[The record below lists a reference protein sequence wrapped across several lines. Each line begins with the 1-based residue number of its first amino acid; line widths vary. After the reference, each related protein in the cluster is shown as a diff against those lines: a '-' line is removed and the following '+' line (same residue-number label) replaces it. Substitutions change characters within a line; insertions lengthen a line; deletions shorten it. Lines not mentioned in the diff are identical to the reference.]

1 MKRALAG
8 ISFLALLFC
17 LGVSGQSGP
26 TPSTDATA
34 APAVFEVAD
43 IHMSKRTTNAP
54 FFTGGVFRGGR
65 YAVHNATMV
74 DLIAAAYGV
83 DNDKVLGGPAWL
95 ETDRYDVIAKA
106 SASTK
111 PDALKPMLQAL
122 LADRFKLVAH
132 ADTKPVPV
140 FALTVGKGKPKMKE
154 SDGSGNSGCQPRIDP
169 PNPTPGASIDLI
181 VACHNVTM
189 DAFATTI
196 RQFGAN
202 VLNNPVIDSTGLK
215 GTWDFELK
223 WTIRPVPG
231 SSGSDNTSIFDAVDK
246 QLGLK
251 LEAQKA
257 PLPVIVV
264 ESASEKPTDNPPG
277 IAKSLPAAPPA
288 EFEVAIIKP
297 SPPDA
302 NPGGRMDG
310 SQISLQ
316 AITLKSLMTIAW
328 NLNPNDSDGL
338 VGAPKWLDSD
348 KFDIIAK
355 VSTDMATGPGN
366 APQMGFDDLQQML
379 RALLIDRFHMEIHM
393 EDRPVNAYTLVADK
407 PKLTKADP
415 MNRTKCK
422 EGPGPDGKDPRI
434 ANPVLNR
441 LLTCQN
447 MTMAEFA
454 DQLQSLAGGYI
465 YYPVKDATG
474 LEGGWDFTLS
484 FSAIARIRGGGGGGG
499 GRGGDAGTAPP
510 GGGASTPSDPNGA
523 VSLFD
528 AVSKQL
534 GLKLVK
540 EKRPLPVLVIDH
552 VDEKPTD
559 N

>member
-8 ISFLALLFC
+8 ISFLALFC
-17 LGVSGQSGP
+17 LGVFGQSGP
-26 TPSTDATA
+26 ASSADSAA
-34 APAVFEVAD
+34 APAAFEAAD
-43 IHMSKRTTNAP
+43 IHMSARATNTP
-54 FFTGGVFRGGR
+54 FLTGGIFRGGR
-65 YAVHNATMV
+65 YAVHNATML

-83 DNDKVLGGPAWL
+83 DSDKVLGGPAWL
-95 ETDRYDVIAKA
+95 EVNRYDVIAKA
-106 SASTK
+106 PPSAK
-111 PDALKPMLQAL
+111 PDSLKPMLQTL
-122 LADRFKLVAH
+122 LADRFKLVVKP
-132 ADTKPVPV
+132 DTKPVPV
-140 FALTVGKGKPKMKE
+140 FALTVGKGKPKLKE
-154 SDGSGNSGCQPRIDP
+154 SDGSGNPGCVPRIDP
-169 PNPTPGASIDLI
+169 PTPTPGTTINLI

-189 DAFATTI
+189 EAFATTLH
-196 RQFGAN
+196 QFGRN
-202 VLNNPVIDSTGLK
+202 ILNNPVIDSTGLK
-215 GTWDFELK
+215 GGWDFEFK
-223 WTIRPVPG
+223 WTIQAAPG
-231 SSGSDNTSIFDAVDK
+231 SPSSDNITIFDAVDK

-264 ESASEKPTDNPPG
+264 ESANEKPTANSPEL
-277 IAKSLPAAPPA
+277 AKSLPPAPPA

-297 SPPDA
+297 SPPNA
-302 NPGGRMDG
+302 TPGGRMDG

-316 AITLKSLMTIAW
+316 AITLKNLMILAW

-348 KFDIIAK
+348 KFDIVAK

-379 RALLIDRFHMEIHM
+379 RALLIDRFHMEVHT
-393 EDRPVNAYTLVADK
+393 EDRPVSAYTLVADK
-407 PKLTKADP
+407 PKLTKADS
-415 MNRTKCK
+415 MDRTRCK

-465 YYPVKDATG
+465 YSPVKDATG
-474 LEGGWDFTLS
+474 LQGGWDFTLS
-484 FSAIARIRGGGGGGG
+484 FSAAGLVRGGGGFGG
-499 GRGGDAGTAPP
+499 GRGGDAGAAPP

-523 VSLFD
+523 VSIFD
-528 AVSKQL
+528 AINKQL

-540 EKRPLPVLVIDH
+540 EKRPVPVLVIDH